1 MDRLIV
7 KVDEDSIHCIH
18 DLRIGKQKSEEY
30 LGAAFDHY
38 YGSQLFPPDLFGQ
51 IKDRWHLVAGNDY
64 QEATIP
70 AIPQIALNYTH
81 ETYGPIFKER
91 GRKMKDKI
99 QDEKLRVIG
108 ECQQLASGSVI
119 VNEPEHLDDMDSL
132 PFYDWRV
139 EEEGFLK
146 GL

>member
-99 QDEKLRVIG
+99 QPELPIKL
-108 ECQQLASGSVI
+108 
-119 VNEPEHLDDMDSL
+119 
-132 PFYDWRV
+132 
-139 EEEGFLK
+139 
-146 GL
+146 